1 MRKRKGYSANPFAP
15 GNPYV
20 PDNLCI
26 PERERESY
34 VSLRAPRGKD
44 DRPGEGEWIIR
55 GRKLLIWKRP
65 PPDPRLTHWI
75 YSDEGMS
82 SMAVASGPSLTA
94 STPCA
99 GWLRP
104 SVGALIRGRKR
115 PSS

>member
-1 MRKRKGYSANPFAP
+1 MRKRKGYGANPFAP

-34 VSLRAPRGKD
+34 ASLRAPRDKD
-44 DRPGEGEWIIR
+44 DRPGEGEEWIIR

-75 YSDEGMS
+75 YSDDGIS
-82 SMAVASGPSLTA
+82 RMAVAKAQWERHIEQELG
-94 STPCA
+94 
-99 GWLRP
+99 GDDGRP
-104 SVGALIRGRKR
+104 
-115 PSS
+115 